1 MQKLK
6 EQLTVFATGAA
17 GYPVIELI
25 WRQSTHWSMALAGGT
40 CLLLLYNLYGKFTKL
55 SLGMKC
61 VLGSGVITAVEFVSG
76 CVLNLW
82 LGLEIWDY
90 SALPFNILGQVC
102 LLYVGLWYFL
112 ALPVIVVD
120 DYLRWRLCGGAWPR
134 YRIFRKKPA

>member
-61 VLGSGVITAVEFVSG
+61 VLGSGVITAVEFVA
-76 CVLNLW
+76 
-82 LGLEIWDY
+82 GLLVNCWQNWNVWDY
-90 SALPFNILGQVC
+90 SCFKFHFMGQICLVYSVLWGLLCLPMSGLCKIMRKRLHGGPTKLLKSKKALG
-102 LLYVGLWYFL
+102 
-112 ALPVIVVD
+112 
-120 DYLRWRLCGGAWPR
+120 
-134 YRIFRKKPA
+134 

>member
-17 GYPVIELI
+17 GYPIIELI

-61 VLGSGVITAVEFVSG
+61 VLGSGVITAVEFVA
-76 CVLNLW
+76 
-82 LGLEIWDY
+82 GLLVNCWQDWNVWDY
-90 SALPFNILGQVC
+90 SCFKFHFMGQICLVYSVLWALLC
-102 LLYVGLWYFL
+102 
-112 ALPVIVVD
+112 LPVSGLCKIM
-120 DYLRWRLCGGAWPR
+120 RKRLHGEPTKLLKS
-134 YRIFRKKPA
+134 KKALG

>member
-6 EQLTVFATGAA
+6 EQLTFFATGAA

-61 VLGSGVITAVEFVSG
+61 VLGSGVITAVEFVA
-76 CVLNLW
+76 
-82 LGLEIWDY
+82 GLLVNCWQDWNVWDY
-90 SALPFNILGQVC
+90 SCFKFHFMGQICLVYSVLWGLLCLPMSGLCKIMRKRLHGEPTKLLKSKKALG
-102 LLYVGLWYFL
+102 
-112 ALPVIVVD
+112 
-120 DYLRWRLCGGAWPR
+120 
-134 YRIFRKKPA
+134 